1 MKAADIKA
9 VFEAGGGQFWVRVA
23 EFQEKL
29 AQVRAYV
36 FDWDGVFND
45 GTKRDSGGSPFTE
58 PDAMGTNMLRFSHWL
73 DRGET
78 LPLCGIITGANNP
91 ASLQFARREHLDFV
105 YRRCKDKREV
115 LLHLEQAFGVKPAEV
130 AFAFDDIL
138 DLGMAAQCGLRL
150 LVRRPASPLM
160 TAYVRE
166 KGLADYVTG
175 QTGGQHALREACE
188 LLIGLRG
195 NFGVTLDARVAFGEA
210 YLGYLHVRDQGQPRF
225 FVSEEAGSIGEEF
238 FT

>member
-1 MKAADIKA
+1 MSPGDIQAA
-9 VFEAGGGQFWVRVA
+9 FEARGGQCWVKWAVL
-23 EFQEKL
+23 QEKL
-29 AQVRAYV
+29 ARIRAYV

-45 GTKRDSGGSPFTE
+45 GTKAGEGGSPFSE

-73 DRGET
+73 DQGET
-78 LPLCGIITGANNP
+78 LPLCGIITGASNP

-115 LLHLEQAFGVKPAEV
+115 LLHLEQEFGVKPAEV
-130 AFAFDDIL
+130 AFVFDDIL
-138 DLGMAAQCGLRL
+138 DLGMAERCGLRL

-160 TAYVRE
+160 TAYVQE
-166 KGLADYVTG
+166 KGLADYLTG
-175 QTGGQHALREACE
+175 QTGGQHALREVCE

-195 NFGVTLDARVAFGEA
+195 NFSQTLDLRIAFGDR
-210 YLGYLHVRDQGQPRF
+210 YRRYLHVRNLGQPRA
-225 FVSEEAGSIGEEF
+225 FVSEEAGIIEEQD